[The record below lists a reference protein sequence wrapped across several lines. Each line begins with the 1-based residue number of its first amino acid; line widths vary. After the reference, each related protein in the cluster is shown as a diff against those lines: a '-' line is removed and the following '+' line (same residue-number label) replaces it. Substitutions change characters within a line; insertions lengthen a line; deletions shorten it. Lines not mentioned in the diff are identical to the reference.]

1 MLSWSSA
8 ETGQHLNLAAVAD
21 GGPGVGLEH
30 GDALLRFAGACGGTD
45 DVELAAARAA
55 LVAETD
61 EAFMVDAAA
70 VAANFEMMTR
80 LADGTG
86 AAMPTERRPTLVG
99 GDRDDGDREPHQPPL
114 TVAAARCTPS
124 RLLECG
130 RPMRPLRGAM

>member
-8 ETGQHLNLAAVAD
+8 ETSQSVDLDAVAD
-21 GGPGVGLEH
+21 GRPGVGLPH
-30 GDALLRFAGACGGTD
+30 GDALLRFADACGRTD
-45 DVELAAARAA
+45 DEELAAARAA

-86 AAMPTERRPTLVG
+86 AAMPPERLERSAEVIATMRIEHL
-99 GDRDDGDREPHQPPL
+99 
-114 TVAAARCTPS
+114 AS
-124 RLLECG
+124 R
-130 RPMRPLRGAM
+130 R